1 VIWIAIALEAYM
13 DDWADFWVLMTL
25 QILNGTV
32 GFYED
37 YKAGNAVDALKAS
50 LKPIAT
56 VKRDGKFMNIKASE
70 LVPGDRIGLNAGSN
84 VPADC
89 TLCPAPNV
97 KIQVDQSQLTGE
109 SLPVNMREGDSAMMG
124 STVTRG
130 EIEAIVNATGSHTF
144 FGKTAA
150 MINSVDDVG
159 HFQKVLLEITFALM
173 GVSFVLVAWCCGYL
187 LSHGDDVLEAIAFC
201 VVLLVASIPIAM
213 QVVCTST
220 MALGSQ
226 RLSQGGAI
234 VTRLSSIEE
243 LAGMNMLCSDKTGTL
258 TLNKM
263 VLQDELPIFTDG
275 VTRDEV
281 LKTAALAAKWKEPPK
296 DALDTLVL
304 NAINLGPLDAY
315 TQIDYM
321 PFDPTLKRTE
331 ATLKGPDGVE
341 FKCTKG
347 APQIVLKLAH
357 NVEEIKDEV
366 EKKVL
371 ELAKR
376 GIRSLAV
383 ARTVKKVG
391 WEFMGILTFLDPPR
405 PDTAETIR
413 RARENGVAVKMIT
426 GDQHAIAV
434 ETCKMV
440 SLGQHILGADVLPK
454 VDSSDLSIS
463 ASLGADYGDVIES
476 CDGFAEVFP
485 EHKFLIVEI
494 LRQRG
499 FVVGM
504 TGDGVNDAPAL
515 KKADV
520 GIAVEGSTDAAR
532 AAADI
537 VLTAPGLSVI
547 IEAITISRK
556 IFQRMKNYVT
566 YRIACTMQLLLFFFI
581 SVLLVHPRDFDEVW
595 RHDSYGV
602 EEHTYQAHRYFKLP
616 VIALVLITILN
627 DGTIIAIAYD
637 KVIPSNRP
645 EKWRLPYVFATAFVL
660 GGIAVVSSIML
671 LFMGLNSHHANS
683 HFKYF
688 NLEPINYS
696 KVMMMMYLKISLSD
710 FLTVFSARTDGP
722 FWEREPG
729 GKLFIAAIFATTCS
743 TIFALNWPFEQGMTE
758 ISPDLCRFVWGYCIF
773 WFFVQDVGKILI
785 KKALQGMMANED
797 QAVAFETATAFQERR
812 KALYQTRPDGT
823 AIANRRDG
831 FGVAGGPT
839 MSLEQAL
846 SRVTSMEV
854 ELKDMR
860 EVISKNIA
868 PSSPSKKKKDKKK
881 KAAADLE
888 EDI

>member
-1 VIWIAIALEAYM
+1 MVKDELEGQQLLGGSSSGGTFEPDELYCGVPKSELFNTGEDGLTDLQARERLEKFGKNELAETKENIYLKFLKGFTGPMPGMIWVAIGLEAYM
-13 DDWADFWVLMTL
+13 NDWADFSVLLFL

-50 LKPIAT
+50 LKPFAT
-56 VKRDGKFMNIKASE
+56 AKRDGKFSNISAGD
-70 LVPGDRIGLNAGSN
+70 LVPGDRIAINAGAN
-84 VPADC
+84 IPADC
-89 TLCPAPNV
+89 TLCFN
-97 KIQVDQSQLTGE
+97 KGQSIQVDQAQLTGE
-109 SLPVNMREGDSAMMG
+109 SLPVSMREGDSAMMG
-124 STVTRG
+124 STCTRG
-130 EIEAIVNATGSHTF
+130 EIEAIVNATGAYTF

-150 MINSVDDVG
+150 MISSVDDVG

-173 GVSFVLVAWCCGYL
+173 GVSIVLCSWCCGYL

-263 VLQDELPIFTDG
+263 VLQDELPTFTDG

-281 LKTAALAAKWKEPPK
+281 LKCAALAAKWKEPPK

-304 NAINLGPLDAY
+304 NAINLAPLDEY
-315 TQIDYM
+315 EQVDYM

-357 NVEEIKDEV
+357 NVEEIKDAV
-366 EKKVL
+366 EAKVL
-371 ELAKR
+371 QLAKR

-383 ARTVKKVG
+383 ARTEKKVG
-391 WEFMGILTFLDPPR
+391 WVFMGILTFLDPPR

-434 ETCKMV
+434 ETCKMIN
-440 SLGQHILGADVLPK
+440 LGQHILGADVLPN
-454 VDSSDLSIS
+454 VDSDNLSIS
-463 ASLGADYGDVIES
+463 ATLGADYGEVIES

-499 FVVGM
+499 FVCGM

-566 YRIACTMQLLLFFFI
+566 YRIACTIQLLLFFFI

-595 RHDSYGV
+595 RHDNYGV
-602 EEHTYQAHRYFKLP
+602 EEHTYQSHRYFKLP

-637 KVIPSNRP
+637 KVIPSTRP
-645 EKWRLPYVFATAFVL
+645 EKWRLPFVFATALVL

-683 HFKYF
+683 YFKYYQ
-688 NLEPINYS
+688 LEPLDYS
-696 KVMMMMYLKISLSD
+696 KV
-710 FLTVFSARTDGP
+710 T
-722 FWEREPG
+722 
-729 GKLFIAAIFATTCS
+729 
-743 TIFALNWPFEQGMTE
+743 
-758 ISPDLCRFVWGYCIF
+758 
-773 WFFVQDVGKILI
+773 
-785 KKALQGMMANED
+785 
-797 QAVAFETATAFQERR
+797 
-812 KALYQTRPDGT
+812 
-823 AIANRRDG
+823 
-831 FGVAGGPT
+831 
-839 MSLEQAL
+839 
-846 SRVTSMEV
+846 
-854 ELKDMR
+854 
-860 EVISKNIA
+860 
-868 PSSPSKKKKDKKK
+868 
-881 KAAADLE
+881 
-888 EDI
+888 